1 MAKSFDLLE
10 IDWITA
16 KMYGKNL
23 KKRSNSLPLSKNG
36 IEPPQNLDTE
46 VEEILDLIDNDL
58 FSPKKENFWEEDH
71 FR

>member
-23 KKRSNSLPLSKNG
+23 SKRSNSLPLSKNG
-36 IEPPQNLDTE
+36 IEPSQNLDTE
-46 VEEILDLIDNDL
+46 VEEILGLIDNNL
-58 FSPKKENFWEEDH
+58 LSPKKEKFWEEDH

>member
-23 KKRSNSLPLSKNG
+23 NKRSNSLPLSKNG
-36 IEPPQNLDTE
+36 IEPSQNLDTE
-46 VEEILDLIDNDL
+46 VEEIFGLIDNNL
-58 FSPKKENFWEEDH
+58 LSPKKEKFWEEDH